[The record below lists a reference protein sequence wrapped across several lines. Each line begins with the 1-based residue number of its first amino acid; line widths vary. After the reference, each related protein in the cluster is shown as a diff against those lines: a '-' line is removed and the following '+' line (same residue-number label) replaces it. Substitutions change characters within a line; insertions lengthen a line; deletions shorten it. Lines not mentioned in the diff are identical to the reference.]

1 MAVRVSLDY
10 LKRLSDG
17 INAVS
22 DSGQRTLR
30 ARLSALADELG
41 ITSPEELLASSMDDI
56 ETIFEAVA
64 QSSAS
69 LSATSYD
76 MVRTVAVGEG
86 LGAAPVT
93 DRDGRWTRD
102 ALYAIASQRDDLD
115 GFIKATCDR
124 LDYEAKRAAGSTQ
137 FHNGARDP
145 RRPRFA
151 RVPTGP
157 ETCPFC
163 VMLAS
168 RGFDYYSEAAAG
180 KLDHYHPH
188 CDCRVVPR
196 FGDETYEGYDP
207 DAYYEDYERLIA
219 EGRLDKDALASSSR
233 RAKARKRAK
242 AMRRKPSPRKYGF
255 DEVVGDGDKIAGV
268 PKGEPMGFFDA
279 DRRRANPHVR
289 EFDANRM
296 GYTTNCQTCVVV
308 NELRRR
314 GWNLEAKNR
323 GGDAERTMSRLA
335 RDSSIAWRTKDGKS
349 PTINRIYKAPTI
361 AEQRR
366 LLEDAVEPG
375 KRYTFSFCWKDE
387 GAHIVCL
394 DRDELGELRLY
405 CPQSGYIYTGKI
417 LDNYLKKIQ
426 FARGVINARGRYTF
440 NPEIMRVDDLLPLAS
455 VVNEISREATT

>member
-1 MAVRVSLDY
+1 MQVSLDY
-10 LKRLSDG
+10 LRRLSDG
-17 INAVS
+17 IDAIS
-22 DSGQRTLR
+22 ASGQRALV
-30 ARLSALADELG
+30 ARLKSLIDELG
-41 ITSPEELLASSMDDI
+41 ITSPAELIEATMADI
-56 ETIFEAVA
+56 DAIFEAVA
-64 QSSAS
+64 QATAS

-76 MVRTVAVGEG
+76 LLRSIALGEAT
-86 LGAAPVT
+86 GAAPVT
-93 DRDGRWTRD
+93 DRTTRATKS
-102 ALYAIASQRDDLD
+102 ALYAIAAKHGELPDFLE
-115 GFIKATCDR
+115 AACDR

-137 FHNGARDP
+137 FVNGSRDP
-145 RRPRFA
+145 RHPMFA

-219 EGRLDKDALASSSR
+219 EGKLDKDALASSSR

-405 CPQSGYIYTGKI
+405 CPQSGRIYTGKI